1 MTLWG
6 AVNTQLVGLVQ
17 FSAISSLLQH
27 QEASACRMELWQQYG
42 VCLQGTQG
50 LDGDT
55 WGYWGWVLLSPPGCT
70 PTWGHPCSTQPV
82 QPLPS
87 TSMGL
92 LPVGCGHPPKT
103 SCSNWGA
110 PQHSSPGKTVMW
122 GAQPTP
128 QEAGHQVL
136 PASLPRVLL
145 VCPCC
150 VTLKA
155 TAVTGWPQ
163 QQRST
168 EANAKEMFIG
178 GRWLSGGAQPGGQ
191 PSCRPPSTWRC
202 RW

>member
-17 FSAISSLLQH
+17 FTAISSLLQH

-42 VCLQGTQG
+42 GCLQGTQG

-70 PTWGHPCSTQPV
+70 PTWGTLAAPSLFNPCPAPAWAFCLWGVDTPQK
-82 QPLPS
+82 PLAP
-87 TSMGL
+87 TGGL
-92 LPVGCGHPPKT
+92 H
-103 SCSNWGA
+103 SI
-110 PQHSSPGKTVMW
+110 SSPGKTVMW
-122 GAQPTP
+122 GAQPPP
-128 QEAGHQVL
+128 QEAGHQAL

-155 TAVTGWPQ
+155 TAVPGWPQ

>member
-1 MTLWG
+1 MQLARLCNTKKHQHAAWSSGSSMGGACRVPRDLMGTHGGTGAGCCSHPQDVPQLGGTLAAPSLFNPCPAPAWAFCLWG
-6 AVNTQLVGLVQ
+6 VDTPQKPLAPTGGLH
-17 FSAISSLLQH
+17 SI
-27 QEASACRMELWQQYG
+27 
-42 VCLQGTQG
+42 
-50 LDGDT
+50 
-55 WGYWGWVLLSPPGCT
+55 
-70 PTWGHPCSTQPV
+70 
-82 QPLPS
+82 
-87 TSMGL
+87 
-92 LPVGCGHPPKT
+92 
-103 SCSNWGA
+103 
-110 PQHSSPGKTVMW
+110 SSPGKTVMW
-122 GAQPTP
+122 GAQPPP
-128 QEAGHQVL
+128 QEAGHQAL

-155 TAVTGWPQ
+155 IAVPGWPQ